1 MQSLW
6 TSAVAGWCRRFALA
20 GGVLVGVQCSG
31 PPDNAFADYL
41 SRVQRLLETDVS
53 VDAEGSLPRYPNRG
67 LLRRDVASLSIDV
80 LDFIELH
87 DCDLAGVVG
96 FRNSPL
102 GRLQTPSQRLG
113 YESEWLAGARSCASD
128 GVGWLEPLIA
138 KKEAALPAVFW
149 NATFAGEEFARLL
162 GRFEASE
169 TPGAGYL
176 LRELGD
182 AYATLATD
190 RFDLGGFER
199 VLGALGSIP
208 WLGQARR
215 AWDLER
221 RHLDAVAGALTEGLE
236 GVCRNGA
243 PTLKSRALVNVFQRY
258 YVDALQPGIARRH
271 GTDRDAVAAVAA
283 LVGLFGGDVP
293 GEFAVWYGQVLAPE
307 PRRSEWSRLA
317 SVRLEHA
324 AAWNRLFA
332 RCGVDPARGLAQH

>member
-102 GRLQTPSQRLG
+102 GRLQTPNQRLG

-243 PTLKSRALVNVFQRY
+243 PTPKSRALVNVFQRY

>member
-1 MQSLW
+1 MQKLS
-6 TSAVAGWCRRFALA
+6 TSAFAGWYRRIALA
-20 GGVLVGVQCSG
+20 AGVLASVQCSG

-41 SRVQRLLETDVS
+41 SRVQRLLETEFS
-53 VDAEGSLPRYPNRG
+53 VDAEGHLPRYPNRG

-138 KKEAALPAVFW
+138 TKEAALPTVFW

-169 TPGAGYL
+169 TAGVGYL

-182 AYATLATD
+182 AYATLASD
-190 RFDLGGFER
+190 RFDLDRFER
-199 VLGALGSIP
+199 VLGALGSNP
-208 WLGQARR
+208 WLGRARR

-243 PTLKSRALVNVFQRY
+243 PTPKSRALVNVFQRY

-283 LVGLFGGDVP
+283 LVELFGGDVP

-307 PRRSEWSRLA
+307 PQRSEWSRLA

-324 AAWNRLFA
+324 AAWNSLFA

>member
-243 PTLKSRALVNVFQRY
+243 PTPKSRALVNVFQRY